1 MMEGWKKRWMVLL
14 IGFFLLLLPTLSVAQ
29 EFPTKPITFIVTSAP
44 GQIGDVTTRIT
55 GDKAEKSLGQPF
67 VFVNNNT
74 GGGAVAFDIVAKAK
88 PDGYTIMSC
97 ASGNLIW
104 LPFTRQVNY
113 KLEDFTPIMQNF
125 VMESGV
131 VVKADSPWKTYKELV
146 GYAKANPGKVSYAI
160 TSAGVPMDLA
170 MQYVAK
176 QEGIRWTAVPTPGSD
191 PNTLLL
197 GGHVTAYSGATSWVP
212 HVKSGS
218 FRLLAIHSAKRMKDF
233 PDAPTFLELGYN
245 FVHESQSL
253 ILAPRGTPE
262 PAVRKLDDAL
272 RKGLNDKEVIDL
284 YTKLGV
290 QISYRD
296 HEELAKYLVES
307 RGIVGSVMKELAITP
322 PEPEKK

>member
-14 IGFFLLLLPTLSVAQ
+14 VGFYLLLLPTLSVAQ
-29 EFPTKPITFIVTSAP
+29 EFPTKPITFIMVSAP

-55 GDKAEKSLGQPF
+55 GAKAEKLLGQPF
-67 VFVNNNT
+67 TFVNNNT

-97 ASGNLIW
+97 ASGSLIW
-104 LPFTRQVNY
+104 VPFSRQVNF
-113 KLEDFTPIMQNF
+113 KLEDFTPIMQNL

-131 VVKADSPWKTYKELV
+131 VVKADAPWKTFKELV
-146 GYAKANPGKVSYAI
+146 GYAKENPGKVSYAI
-160 TSAGVPMDLA
+160 TSAGVPMDFA
-170 MQYVAK
+170 MQFVAK
-176 QEGIRWTAVPTPGSD
+176 KEGIRWTAVPTPGAD
-191 PNTLLL
+191 PNTFLL
-197 GGHVTAYSGATSWVP
+197 GGHVSAYSGATSWVP

-245 FVHESQSL
+245 FLHESQSL

-262 PAVRKLDDAL
+262 PIVRKLDDAL
-272 RKGLNDKEVIDL
+272 RKALDDKEVIDL

-290 QISYRD
+290 PIDYRG
-296 HEELAKYLVES
+296 HEQLGKFLVEYNES
-307 RGIVGSVMKELAITP
+307 VGKIMKELGVTIQ
-322 PEPEKK
+322 PEKK